1 MSRIGLLRKGII
13 PDRVPISLAIST
25 YAPKLLEIST
35 YDYYTNPA
43 LAYEAAKWTNEIF
56 PHDGGIGFGIIDSF
70 SWDFGG
76 QVEFSTNYNVYPITR
91 VLPADNEA
99 ELLKL
104 KVPDPKTAP
113 AVSREF
119 EFAKIKKA
127 NGCDGIGITLA
138 SPFRQAVQLVGPD
151 NILRWMIKKPEMVNY
166 ACELTLEYEKRIA
179 KMYVDEFGAE
189 NVGIN
194 VTYPMESHE
203 VISPKMFEKFSV
215 PYIIKQHDY
224 FKKLGITTFSEHLCG
239 THKHNLW
246 LWKDELKLPAHS
258 IITVGDELP
267 IEYISDCFGEHF
279 IIGGNLSTD
288 IIVNDSPQEVYDNS
302 VRLIE
307 KMKYRT
313 GGYIFM
319 AACVMTTA
327 MPPANVSAMIKAVN
341 DVGYY

>member
-1 MSRIGLLRKGII
+1 MSMIGLLREGKR
-13 PDRVPISLAIST
+13 PERVPIVLAISS

-35 YDYYTNPA
+35 YDFYTNPK
-43 LAYEAAKWTNEIF
+43 LAYEAEKWTNAVF

-76 QVEFSTNYNVYPITR
+76 HVEFSKNYNVYPITR
-91 VLPADNEA
+91 VLPANDEA

-104 KVPDPKTAP
+104 KVPDPQKAP

-119 EFAKIKKA
+119 EFAKIRRA
-127 NGCDGIGITLA
+127 NGDKSVGITLA
-138 SPFRQAVQLVGPD
+138 SPFRQSAQLIGADKLLV
-151 NILRWMIKKPEMVNY
+151 WMRKKPELVKH

-194 VTYPMESHE
+194 ITYPLESHE
-203 VISPKMFEKFSV
+203 VISPKMFEKFSA
-215 PYIIKQHDY
+215 PFTIRQHDY
-224 FKKLGITTFSEHLCG
+224 FKSLGISTFSEHLCG

-246 LWKDELKLPAHS
+246 LWKEELKLPKHTL
-258 IITVGDELP
+258 ITVGDELP
-267 IEYISDCFGEHF
+267 IEFISTNFGEDF

-288 IIVNDSPQEVYDNS
+288 VIVNDSPQEVYDKS
-302 VRLIE
+302 VHLIK
-307 KMKYRT
+307 KMKYRK

-327 MPPANVSAMIKAVN
+327 MPPANIAAMIKAAK
-341 DVGYY
+341 DAGKY